1 MSRQL
6 ATDFD
11 AAFIRV
17 RPSEFDDLFATA
29 SLTPR
34 AVSGGDLRRA
44 SEVFDEYIGQTFN
57 IDLRDLS
64 RERWSLI
71 PTTGDLI
78 AEVRTRRL
86 GSLTYA
92 RSMKDAEDIS
102 LFDRKRRRNIAV
114 YASRQKLGIRGRF
127 YSEDEL
133 VDYDV
138 LRLRPRRRLQPRSDV
153 GGGHARGSGSGS
165 ARSRCRR

>member
-1 MSRQL
+1 
-6 ATDFD
+6 
-11 AAFIRV
+11 
-17 RPSEFDDLFATA
+17 
-29 SLTPR
+29 
-34 AVSGGDLRRA
+34 
-44 SEVFDEYIGQTFN
+44 VFDEYIGQTFN

-71 PTTGDLI
+71 PTPGDLI

-114 YASRQKLGIRGRF
+114 YASPQKLGI
-127 YSEDEL
+127 
-133 VDYDV
+133 
-138 LRLRPRRRLQPRSDV
+138 PRTGSTERTNSSNTTFSVTISTWPSAPIGCGSRVP
-153 GGGHARGSGSGS
+153 RGSGSGS
-165 ARSRCRR
+165 DRSRCRR